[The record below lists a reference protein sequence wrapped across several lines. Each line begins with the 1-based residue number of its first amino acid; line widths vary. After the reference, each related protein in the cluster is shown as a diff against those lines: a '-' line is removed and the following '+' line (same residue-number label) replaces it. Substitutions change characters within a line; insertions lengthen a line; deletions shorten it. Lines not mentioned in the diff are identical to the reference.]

1 MRTKI
6 GVVSSLLI
14 LLVVVSAYGQATHTF
29 RAKIPFA
36 FMIGKQVLP
45 EGQYEFRITS
55 TPDTLDVVNLD
66 KGPSAVAPIITR
78 LAAGIHTTPK
88 DSHIVFDK
96 VGDVYTLSE
105 IWESGQDGCLVNWT
119 KGKHEHQ
126 IINVPK

>member
-6 GVVSSLLI
+6 LAVSNLLI
-14 LLVVVSAYGQATHTF
+14 LLVVVSAYGQATHTL

-45 EGQYEFRITS
+45 EGQYEFRTTS
-55 TPDTLDVVNLD
+55 TPDTVDVMSLG

-105 IWESGQDGCLVNWT
+105 IWEPGQDGYLLNWT
-119 KGKHEHQ
+119 KGKHEHH
-126 IINVPK
+126 IINVPQ